1 MQNVNVEKLKES
13 WDFLESVKA
22 TKRNIELKREAT
34 TKELKEL
41 FKDEKKNEKEI
52 KPLKAV
58 SVMLK
63 ENLKSMTQ
71 EIAALE
77 DNVILKLLQ
86 LPNDLHPKTPP
97 EKNKIF
103 YEKNAVEDFTSAKAH
118 LELSLS
124 QICYKTMG
132 GYVKSANSDFV
143 KSVIA
148 EGCGLAHRD
157 ASSVLILLSDEDTS
171 PDASVH
177 LVGGASRAS
186 FCALF
191 AKTLNAYETLPI
203 KLVTVGRQY
212 YPDQELASPVQTTAT
227 EVFAVLENCREKEY
241 DVYMDMLEDVKCLYN
256 SLSVPYRLDFV
267 RGMAKILNKDPVT
280 YQKERDA
287 FLRELHHFHDGRGT
301 PFRQIPRLHGHEVD
315 LYLLYVLVT
324 AHGGWEKVNQR
335 AEWDTL
341 LEQFS
346 LSSLCVN
353 GGVALKQ
360 IYIRYLERYERVH
373 FMGEVADQD
382 EDPEDAHNRRWSVR
396 AIHNV
401 PLTYNHH
408 HHNISESMR
417 SNAGL
422 STNLFKPTEY
432 DRLALSLLS
441 PLPNEQDYAINVCTL
456 LSNEG
461 KHTLK
466 LDRCPRLIDLLLAH
480 AGVFAESSLRNA
492 FMDMFRKAKCQSTM
506 RFWSDVVEE
515 KDFLELTEPPPVK
528 EFSSNYCLPPTPS
541 SLPDNLLD
549 SECVLE
555 ESDLNKCAEELQD
568 RASPPSTKPPSVV
581 PENETADDCT
591 MVDLSEG
598 PSAEVPSNDVQQD
611 PVTDPSEAACET
623 DSSLQK
629 MQVDNE
635 KTNDGP
641 SQSPQVEG
649 GEGAPDGESAPAA
662 NPEGGADPIKP
673 EEVDAQPPGGEVPSK
688 PEVEVEVKV
697 EKPKIRMVEV
707 PEDEIPQLPQPEGE
721 SLFWC
726 DQVDYSKLGPLVD
739 FGQSEKDFLC
749 LGRGLGVNEVLGQR
763 VLQIATILRNLSF
776 EEENIPVLSKNAS
789 FLRFALIC
797 TQSKWNRLSQ
807 MGLDMLSQVACEMVL
822 EDPQTDTLA
831 AMLLSTV
838 TKGLSS
844 PDRFMIISCLEII
857 NKLSQNEVNE
867 ELMLKLVEQKVYD
880 QVCTFLTLHDI
891 MLLIYT
897 LECLYSLSSL
907 GEKACNSI
915 CRVHGAIDTLVSL
928 ITVEAQ
934 SYGPRAC
941 ILMRVVERVPEQGGV
956 VHATNNV
963 VMNAPMQSPQL
974 TQLTT
979 MNVTPAAQT
988 TVVTRQVLTP
998 QRPIQAMPQPTPGT
1012 TTIVIQA
1019 PQAQIVQQQ
1028 QHQQQQQQ
1036 IQENEQYGMAWLRA
1050 NYEHSSGAVVE
1061 QNEMYQQYVAACSK
1075 IGRRGLPSF
1084 QFSRLV
1090 RTVFGGS
1097 VGPNP
1102 KPLTA
1107 PGGTQE
1113 FQYVGIKVRASGVP
1127 PVASGHAV
1135 TSTQLQ
1141 PTPSPTP
1148 ATVAENAPI
1157 TPVTSAGAG
1166 DSALIAPSPI
1176 LKAQLSAPS
1185 KPGVKVDSKSQVMAH
1200 PHLTQALLGNA
1211 QHPAQRPTSGS
1222 PSPANTSQG
1231 AQSTCSSSQ
1240 PTPSSSSSS
1249 STPNTSLIKSLLASK
1264 VAQRQQRLMQQQ
1276 LQTGQQVHIMSTPT
1290 PPPPLQPIS
1299 TGATSMKSATKTV
1312 ESAEQQP
1319 VVAKVNGTRSLLSP
1333 EIQTDNSMDTTDNN
1347 AKGNAL
1353 LPPPPPQKSTKI
1365 DEDSNSA
1372 ASTANSIMSSGGG
1385 VSTDGDG
1392 DNSLTSFEGILLNG
1406 MPHNLDIDNESIE
1419 EVKTTNGSTE
1429 KPKAKGMLADLLEKK
1444 VALKE
1449 PVINGVMSKEIRISE
1464 KGLEVVESKVDVSGD
1479 GIQTAEQ
1486 TKQGLKRPAPAPT
1499 APQEAKKI
1507 CLNGE
1512 VKAEAVTESKSEP
1525 DNSSESASSVET
1537 ATATTAAT
1545 TTQTPVIV
1553 SAGSRQIIVTP
1564 GNIQQGQVVISQASG
1579 TPVKAQV
1586 LVQQAGQ
1593 RQVIVQNQQPMLIN
1607 STAGGGQQLLLTQ
1620 NNGQTF
1626 VVGAPQGLTQGQTFL
1641 LAPPSQQQ
1649 GSNQKTIIILHQQG
1663 QKMGT
1668 PGQPMMVQLPR
1679 SAIQGGASGLQSL
1692 MLTQGAGGQMTV
1704 SLPGCSPIIARPV
1717 DASNSGAQQLLKVVA
1732 PAQVQRPP
1740 ASVASTLSAAVAT
1753 STASP
1758 PVNST
1763 SPGPSATTTTTAGAP
1778 TSTTSTTTPAQPV
1791 PTVPVSPYVCEW
1803 RGCMRIFKSAN
1814 EVYMHAC
1821 QSHCPT
1827 GPEDVQCL
1835 WERHCNNE
1843 TMKAVAARRK
1853 QMAMSGKT
1861 EIPAPAQPPPHPGY
1875 APNAALHAIKRHA
1888 LEFVNPKELM
1898 QRTAAAGTTVASTA
1912 TTSVTSSTTDAAPS
1926 IKTGPPVPQ
1935 VTQTI
1940 RPIQQPADTN
1950 PSRRLSFQDD
1960 NEGPVTKSIRLTS
1973 SLILRNLVIYSNTGK
1988 RHLRSYEPHLASI
2001 ALSNVES
2008 SRTIAQVLYDMN
2020 QASNQS

>member
-1 MQNVNVEKLKES
+1 
-13 WDFLESVKA
+13 
-22 TKRNIELKREAT
+22 
-34 TKELKEL
+34 
-41 FKDEKKNEKEI
+41 
-52 KPLKAV
+52 
-58 SVMLK
+58 
-63 ENLKSMTQ
+63 
-71 EIAALE
+71 
-77 DNVILKLLQ
+77 
-86 LPNDLHPKTPP
+86 
-97 EKNKIF
+97 
-103 YEKNAVEDFTSAKAH
+103 
-118 LELSLS
+118 
-124 QICYKTMG
+124 
-132 GYVKSANSDFV
+132 
-143 KSVIA
+143 
-148 EGCGLAHRD
+148 
-157 ASSVLILLSDEDTS
+157 
-171 PDASVH
+171 
-177 LVGGASRAS
+177 
-186 FCALF
+186 
-191 AKTLNAYETLPI
+191 
-203 KLVTVGRQY
+203 
-212 YPDQELASPVQTTAT
+212 
-227 EVFAVLENCREKEY
+227 
-241 DVYMDMLEDVKCLYN
+241 
-256 SLSVPYRLDFV
+256 
-267 RGMAKILNKDPVT
+267 MAKILNKDPVT

-555 ESDLNKCAEELQD
+555 ESDLNKCAEELRD

-598 PSAEVPSNDVQQD
+598 QSAEVPSNDVQQD

-623 DSSLQK
+623 DSSVQK

-641 SQSPQVEG
+641 SQTPQVEG

-662 NPEGGADPIKP
+662 NPKGGADPIKP
-673 EEVDAQPPGGEVPSK
+673 EEVDAQPPEGEVPSK

-707 PEDEIPQLPQPEGE
+707 PEDEIPQLPKPEGE

-726 DQVDYSKLGPLVD
+726 DPVDYSKLGPLVD

-1028 QHQQQQQQ
+1028 QQQQQQQQ

-1050 NYEHSSGAVVE
+1050 NYEHSSGAAVD

-1113 FQYVGIKVRASGVP
+1113 FQYVGIKV
-1127 PVASGHAV
+1127 
-1135 TSTQLQ
+1135 
-1141 PTPSPTP
+1141 
-1148 ATVAENAPI
+1148 
-1157 TPVTSAGAG
+1157 
-1166 DSALIAPSPI
+1166 
-1176 LKAQLSAPS
+1176 
-1185 KPGVKVDSKSQVMAH
+1185 
-1200 PHLTQALLGNA
+1200 
-1211 QHPAQRPTSGS
+1211 
-1222 PSPANTSQG
+1222 
-1231 AQSTCSSSQ
+1231 
-1240 PTPSSSSSS
+1240 
-1249 STPNTSLIKSLLASK
+1249 
-1264 VAQRQQRLMQQQ
+1264 AQRQQRLMQQQ

-1299 TGATSMKSATKTV
+1299 TGMTSMKSATKTV

-1333 EIQTDNSMDTTDNN
+1333 EIQTDNSMDTTDNS

-1479 GIQTAEQ
+1479 GNQTAEQ

-1499 APQEAKKI
+1499 PPQEAKKI

-1732 PAQVQRPP
+1732 PTQVQRPP

-1835 WERHCNNE
+1835 WERCDNLKRKRFSLMTHLYDRHCNNE

>member
-1 MQNVNVEKLKES
+1 
-13 WDFLESVKA
+13 
-22 TKRNIELKREAT
+22 
-34 TKELKEL
+34 
-41 FKDEKKNEKEI
+41 
-52 KPLKAV
+52 
-58 SVMLK
+58 
-63 ENLKSMTQ
+63 
-71 EIAALE
+71 
-77 DNVILKLLQ
+77 
-86 LPNDLHPKTPP
+86 
-97 EKNKIF
+97 
-103 YEKNAVEDFTSAKAH
+103 
-118 LELSLS
+118 
-124 QICYKTMG
+124 
-132 GYVKSANSDFV
+132 
-143 KSVIA
+143 
-148 EGCGLAHRD
+148 
-157 ASSVLILLSDEDTS
+157 
-171 PDASVH
+171 
-177 LVGGASRAS
+177 
-186 FCALF
+186 
-191 AKTLNAYETLPI
+191 
-203 KLVTVGRQY
+203 
-212 YPDQELASPVQTTAT
+212 
-227 EVFAVLENCREKEY
+227 
-241 DVYMDMLEDVKCLYN
+241 
-256 SLSVPYRLDFV
+256 
-267 RGMAKILNKDPVT
+267 MAKILNKDPVT

-555 ESDLNKCAEELQD
+555 ESDLNKCAEELRD

-598 PSAEVPSNDVQQD
+598 QSAEVPSNDVQQD

-623 DSSLQK
+623 DSSVQK

-641 SQSPQVEG
+641 SQTPQVEG

-662 NPEGGADPIKP
+662 NPKGGADPIKP
-673 EEVDAQPPGGEVPSK
+673 EEVDAQPPEGEVPSK

-707 PEDEIPQLPQPEGE
+707 PEDEIPQLPKPEGE

-726 DQVDYSKLGPLVD
+726 DPVDYSKLGPLVD

-1028 QHQQQQQQ
+1028 QQQQQQQQ

-1050 NYEHSSGAVVE
+1050 NYEHSSGAAVD

-1127 PVASGHAV
+1127 PIASGHAV

-1141 PTPSPTP
+1141 PTPSPAP

-1157 TPVTSAGAG
+1157 TPVASAGAG

-1264 VAQRQQRLMQQQ
+1264 VNTAPCITSTSVVESMSMLNVVTTSSATNTTDAQQVAQRQQRLMQQQ

-1299 TGATSMKSATKTV
+1299 TGMTSMKSATKTV

-1333 EIQTDNSMDTTDNN
+1333 EIQTDNSMDTTDNS

-1479 GIQTAEQ
+1479 GNQTAEQ

-1499 APQEAKKI
+1499 PPQEAKKI

-1732 PAQVQRPP
+1732 PTQVQRPP

-1835 WERHCNNE
+1835 WERCDNLKRKRFSLMTHLYDRHCNNE

-1940 RPIQQPADTN
+1940 RPIQQ
-1950 PSRRLSFQDD
+1950 DD